1 MPLVWWWGFWKM
13 ERALIFLKVV
23 EDFFLS
29 WWRWNPK
36 VKMERERGWSFVS
49 EFGLEDQ
56 QARC

>member
-1 MPLVWWWGFWKM
+1 M
-13 ERALIFLKVV
+13 ERVLIFLKVV

-36 VKMERERGWSFVS
+36 VKMERGLDDERGRGLSVVS
-49 EFGLEDQ
+49 EFDLEDQ